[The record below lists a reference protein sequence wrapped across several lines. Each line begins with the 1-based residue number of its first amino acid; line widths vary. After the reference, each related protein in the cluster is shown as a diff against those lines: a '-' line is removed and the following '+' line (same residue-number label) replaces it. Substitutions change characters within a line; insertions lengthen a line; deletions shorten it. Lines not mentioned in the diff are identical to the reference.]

1 MPREFLLIFQYF
13 LYAHILAGGLTAN
26 TVLNTVSISYI
37 VYAHVMYSL
46 ENSLL
51 TKVFCRVD
59 KELFNHFSIFGWLCF
74 FLLFAVRKML
84 LTFLYACLF
93 FRLGVTGK
101 GCDLFKRFSTLKFCQ
116 VAL

>member
-74 FLLFAVRKML
+74 FLLFAVRKILRNILICMSIFQ
-84 LTFLYACLF
+84 TWSYWE
-93 FRLGVTGK
+93 RM
-101 GCDLFKRFSTLKFCQ
+101 
-116 VAL
+116 

>member
-13 LYAHILAGGLTAN
+13 LYAHILAGGGLTAK

-51 TKVFCRVD
+51 LRCSVVWT
-59 KELFNHFSIFGWLCF
+59 
-74 FLLFAVRKML
+74 
-84 LTFLYACLF
+84 
-93 FRLGVTGK
+93 
-101 GCDLFKRFSTLKFCQ
+101 
-116 VAL
+116 